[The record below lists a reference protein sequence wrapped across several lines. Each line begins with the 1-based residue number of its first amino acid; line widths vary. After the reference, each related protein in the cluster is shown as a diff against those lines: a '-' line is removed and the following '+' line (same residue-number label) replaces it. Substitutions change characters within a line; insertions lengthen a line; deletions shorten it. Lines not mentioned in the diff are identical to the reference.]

1 MNDPA
6 VDRGKLRLGSR
17 VLAWGARTFVMGVL
31 NVTPD
36 SFSGDGV
43 AHDVEALRARIDA
56 LLDAAPDVIDVG
68 GESTR
73 PGAAKISVEEEIR
86 RVTPALEAVR
96 KRAPDMPVSIDTRKA
111 DVARAALDLGAVM
124 VNDVTGG
131 QHDPEILHAAADAG
145 AAFVVTHN
153 RRGNVRRSAIGA
165 HVEAVAY
172 DDLVR
177 DVYDDGERLLDRA
190 QRAGISR
197 DRLLFDPGFGFGK
210 SPEQNLVLLREMRA
224 LTSLGAPFLVGVS
237 RKSFVGFVLGLPADQ
252 RLEGSLAAAVIA
264 VANGADMVRVHDVP
278 ATQRALAMADAIY
291 RPGAGFDGGR
301 GDVGRP
307 TPETLAKP
315 HQPGPGSG
323 SGPLFLDGR
332 GLG

>member
-1 MNDPA
+1 MNEPA
-6 VDRGKLRLGSR
+6 VDRGALGLGSR
-17 VLAWGARTFVMGVL
+17 VLAWGTRTFVMGVL

-43 AHDVEALRARIDA
+43 ADDSEALRARIDA

-73 PGAAKISVEEEIR
+73 PGAAGISVDEEIR

-96 KRAPDMPVSIDTRKA
+96 TRAPDMPLSIDTRKA
-111 DVARAALDLGAVM
+111 DVARAALKLGAVM

-131 QHDPEILHAAADAG
+131 THDPKILDATAEAG

-153 RRGNVRRSAIGA
+153 RRGNVRRSEIGP

-177 DVYDDGERLLDRA
+177 DVCHDGERLLERA
-190 QRAGISR
+190 RRAGIPR

-210 SPEQNLVLLREMRA
+210 SPEQNLVLLREMSA
-224 LTSLGAPFLVGVS
+224 LKSLGAPLMVGVS

-278 ATQRALAMADAIY
+278 ATRRALAMADAIY
-291 RPGAGFDGGR
+291 RPDAGFPPPR
-301 GDVGRP
+301 
-307 TPETLAKP
+307 E
-315 HQPGPGSG
+315 
-323 SGPLFLDGR
+323 
-332 GLG
+332 

>member
-6 VDRGKLRLGSR
+6 VDRGALRLGAR
-17 VLAWGARTFVMGVL
+17 VFDWGARTFVMGVL

-43 AHDVEALRARIDA
+43 ANDAEALQARIDA
-56 LLDAAPDVIDVG
+56 LLDAAPDIIDVG

-73 PGAAKISVEEEIR
+73 PGAAQVSADEEIGR
-86 RVTPALEAVR
+86 IAPALEAVCS
-96 KRAPDMPVSIDTRKA
+96 RAPDIPLSIDTRKA
-111 DVARAALDLGAVM
+111 AVARAALGMGAVM

-131 QHDPEILHAAADAG
+131 THNPEILEAAAEAE

-153 RRGNVRRSAIGA
+153 RRGAVRRSEIGP
-165 HVEAVAY
+165 HVGAVAY

-177 DVYDDGERLLDRA
+177 DVYRDGERLLDQAR
-190 QRAGISR
+190 RAGIPR

-210 SPEQNLVLLREMRA
+210 SPEQNVDLLREMGA
-224 LTSLGAPFLVGVS
+224 LKALGAPLMVGVS

-264 VANGADMVRVHDVP
+264 VSNGADMVRVHDVA
-278 ATQRALAMADAIY
+278 ATRRALAMADAIY
-291 RPGAGFDGGR
+291 RPGA
-301 GDVGRP
+301 
-307 TPETLAKP
+307 
-315 HQPGPGSG
+315 
-323 SGPLFLDGR
+323 
-332 GLG
+332 

>member
-6 VDRGKLRLGSR
+6 VDRGALRLGSR
-17 VLAWGARTFVMGVL
+17 VLEWGARTFVMGVL

-43 AHDVEALRARIDA
+43 ANDAEALRARIDA
-56 LLDAAPDVIDVG
+56 LLEEAPDVIDVG

-73 PGAAKISVEEEIR
+73 PGADQVSADEEIG
-86 RVTPALEAVR
+86 RVAPALEVLR
-96 KRAPDMPVSIDTRKA
+96 EWAPDIPLSIDTRKA
-111 DVARAALDLGAVM
+111 VVARAALEMGAAM

-131 QHDPEILHAAADAG
+131 THDPEILDVAAQAG

-153 RRGNVRRSAIGA
+153 RRGNVRRSAIGS

-177 DVYDDGERLLDRA
+177 DVYRDGERLLDRA
-190 QRAGISR
+190 QGAGVPR

-210 SPEQNLVLLREMRA
+210 SPEQNLDLLREMGA
-224 LTSLGAPFLVGVS
+224 LTALGAPLMVGVS
-237 RKSFVGFVLGLPADQ
+237 RKSFVGYVLGLPADR

-264 VANGADMVRVHDVP
+264 VGNGADMVRVHDVA
-278 ATQRALAMADAIY
+278 ATKRALAMADAIY
-291 RPGAGFDGGR
+291 RAGAPADGG
-301 GDVGRP
+301 
-307 TPETLAKP
+307 
-315 HQPGPGSG
+315 
-323 SGPLFLDGR
+323 
-332 GLG
+332 

>member
-1 MNDPA
+1 MIDPA
-6 VDRGKLRLGSR
+6 VDRGALRLGSR
-17 VLAWGARTFVMGVL
+17 VLAWGTRTFVMGVL

-43 AHDVEALRARIDA
+43 RRVKQRVNAGSQRLGDGVANDAEALRARIDA

-73 PGAAKISVEEEIR
+73 PGAADISVDEEIR

-96 KRAPDMPVSIDTRKA
+96 TRAPDMPLSIDTRKA
-111 DVARAALDLGAVM
+111 DVARAALGMGAVM

-131 QHDPEILHAAADAG
+131 THDPEILDAAAEAG

-153 RRGNVRRSAIGA
+153 RRGVVRRSAIGP
-165 HVEAVAY
+165 HVEAVSY

-177 DVYDDGERLLDRA
+177 DVCRDGERLLDRA
-190 QRAGISR
+190 QRAGIPR

-210 SPEQNLVLLREMRA
+210 SPEQNLVLLRDMGA
-224 LTSLGAPFLVGVS
+224 LTSLGAPLMVGVS

-278 ATQRALAMADAIY
+278 ATRRALAMADAIY
-291 RPGAGFDGGR
+291 RAGPPVDDR
-301 GDVGRP
+301 R
-307 TPETLAKP
+307 A
-315 HQPGPGSG
+315 GPGF
-323 SGPLFLDGR
+323 PPPR
-332 GLG
+332 E